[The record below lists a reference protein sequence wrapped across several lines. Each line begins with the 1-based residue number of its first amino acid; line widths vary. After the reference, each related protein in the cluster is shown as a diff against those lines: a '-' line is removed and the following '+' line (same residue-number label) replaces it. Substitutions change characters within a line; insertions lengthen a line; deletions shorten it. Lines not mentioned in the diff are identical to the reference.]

1 MSRHSLGGPRR
12 LRELDARTRRR
23 AIALVVARTTITVA
37 VILALYFLLPT
48 TRPLAEWGE
57 AAWLL
62 IGALAFLAV
71 LVWQLRRVFRSVVPE
86 ALALEVLVIVYVLFH
101 TAMASAHLVNDVA
114 NPGSYTEPLDHVGAL
129 YFTAAIGT
137 TVGFGDI
144 SAVSNPARL
153 LTTAHMVAG
162 LAFIG
167 FAAKLVVAAA
177 KAGLH
182 RTADVADDGGG
193 ATGESEDAHGPA
205 EGQPE
210 AASSAS

>member
-1 MSRHSLGGPRR
+1 MNGNTPRGAKR
-12 LRELDARTRRR
+12 LRELDAGTRRKTIAMVVVR
-23 AIALVVARTTITVA
+23 ATIIVV

-48 TRPLAEWGE
+48 TRPLDQWGE

-62 IGALAFLAV
+62 IGGLVLSAV
-71 LVWQLRRVFRSVVPE
+71 LVWQLRRVFRSVLPE
-86 ALALEVLVIVYVLFH
+86 AVALEVLVIVYVLFH
-101 TAMASAHLVNDVA
+101 TAMASAHLINDVA

-153 LTTAHMVAG
+153 LTTVHMVAG

-177 KAGLH
+177 KAGLQ
-182 RTADVADDGGG
+182 RTSDDADAAGEGDDRRG
-193 ATGESEDAHGPA
+193 SD
-205 EGQPE
+205 E
-210 AASSAS
+210 AASGPPQA